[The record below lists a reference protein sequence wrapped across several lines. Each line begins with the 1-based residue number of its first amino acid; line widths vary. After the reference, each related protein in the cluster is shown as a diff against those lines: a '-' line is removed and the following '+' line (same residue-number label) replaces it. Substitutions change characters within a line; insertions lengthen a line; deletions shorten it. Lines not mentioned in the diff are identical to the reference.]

1 VALERGFALRIL
13 FEGLKRISGLRVVR
27 KERFKEQQKKWRKK
41 QRARFKQKTAE
52 LRSSYYLSGAHKKV
66 DIRELGGFG
75 AIASQVIAD
84 RMTKMNYDRLY
95 TLWQAARMSPDHMPI
110 VEVGVY
116 RGGSAKFIAES
127 LRCASR
133 TPHFYL
139 CDTFTGRPRID
150 PEIDTTHRDRLKFQ
164 DTSLQSVT
172 EYLANYTNVEFVVG
186 DIFETSRLLPQGPYG
201 FVHIDVDVLP
211 ATDFCLRFF
220 APRLSRGAAII
231 VDDYGVATC
240 PGVKKAVDNF
250 IADSPDFKLFHLLT
264 GQALLFQT

>member
-1 VALERGFALRIL
+1 MHDCESLMLDGPRHSHCVPTHRASERGFALRIL

-27 KERFKEQQKKWRKK
+27 KKRFKEQQKKWRKK

-52 LRSSYYLSGAHKKV
+52 LRSNYYLSGAHKKV
-66 DIRELGGFG
+66 DIRELDGFG

-95 TLWQAARMSPDHMPI
+95 TLWQAARMSARMSPDHMPI

-139 CDTFTGRPRID
+139 CDTFTGHPRLD
-150 PEIDTTHRDRLKFQ
+150 LETDSAHRDRSKFQ

-201 FVHIDVDVLP
+201 FVHVDVDVLP
-211 ATDFCLRFF
+211 ATDFSYDSLRHGCLGAR
-220 APRLSRGAAII
+220 PSSSTTMESRP
-231 VDDYGVATC
+231 VRE
-240 PGVKKAVDNF
+240 
-250 IADSPDFKLFHLLT
+250 
-264 GQALLFQT
+264 

>member
-1 VALERGFALRIL
+1 M
-13 FEGLKRISGLRVVR
+13 R
-27 KERFKEQQKKWRKK
+27 KEQFKEQQKKWRKK
-41 QRARFKQKTAE
+41 QRARFKQKAAE

-66 DIRELGGFG
+66 DVRELDGFG

-186 DIFETSRLLPQGPYG
+186 DIFETSRLLPKGLMVSCILMWMFFPPRTFAYDSLRHG
-201 FVHIDVDVLP
+201 
-211 ATDFCLRFF
+211 CLGAR
-220 APRLSRGAAII
+220 PSSSTTMESRP
-231 VDDYGVATC
+231 VRE
-240 PGVKKAVDNF
+240 
-250 IADSPDFKLFHLLT
+250 
-264 GQALLFQT
+264 